1 MTQEQKV
8 TPVLLG
14 SDMNVYGMAR
24 SFYEITGQPVDAY
37 ARVQLAP
44 TRFSKIVTVHTIDN
58 FDSDPIFI
66 NTMNQLKDKYRHV
79 DGKVLLIACG
89 DTYAELVSKHKD
101 ELSDVFICPY
111 VDYDLLK
118 QLNDKES
125 FYKICDKYGLLYPKT
140 KIITKKMYE
149 TKAGLTVPFDFPVAL
164 KPADSVE
171 WLNINFEGRKK
182 AFIIHSQAEFLNIIS
197 KIYDNGYTS
206 DVILQDFI
214 PGDDSNMRVLNAY
227 VDHNHHV
234 KMMCLGHP
242 LLEDPTPGS
251 IGNYVVIIPEYNQ
264 DIYDRMQ
271 KFLEEINFTG
281 FANFDMKFDRRDNT
295 FKLFEINIRQG
306 RSSFFV
312 TLNGYNLAKWLI
324 EDYVTGD
331 LDDQPTVYGNKD
343 VTKYKLWLGVPK
355 NVFEKYAAPN
365 DAKNEAMHLLS
376 KGQYGTT
383 VFYDKDMSLKRR
395 LLLNY
400 MFYKYNAR
408 FKRYFNENKNN
419 G

>member
-58 FDSDPIFI
+58 FDSDPTFI

-251 IGNYVVIIPEYNQ
+251 IGNYVAIIPEYNQ

-376 KGQYGTT
+376 KGQYETT

>member
-1 MTQEQKV
+1 MTQTQKV

-24 SFYEITGQPVDAY
+24 SFYELTGQPVDAY
-37 ARVQLAP
+37 ARIQLAP
-44 TRFSKIVTVHTIDN
+44 TRFSKIVTVHTVAD
-58 FDSDPIFI
+58 FDSDPTFI
-66 NTMNQLKDKYRHV
+66 NTMLKLKEKYRRV

-89 DTYAELVSKHKD
+89 DTYAELISKHKA

-118 QLNDKES
+118 QLNDKEN
-125 FYKICDKYGLLYPKT
+125 FYKMCDKYGLLYPKT
-140 KIITKKMYE
+140 KIITKQMYE
-149 TKAGLTVPFDFPVAL
+149 NKAGLTVPFDFPVAL

-182 AFIIHSQAEFLNIIS
+182 AFIVHSQAEFLNIVS

-206 DVILQDFI
+206 DLILQDFI

-251 IGNYVVIIPEYNQ
+251 IGNYVAIVPEYNQ

-331 LDDQPTVYGNKD
+331 LDAQPTVYGNKD
-343 VTKYKLWLGVPK
+343 VTKHQLWLGVPK
-355 NVFEKYAAPN
+355 KVFEKYAAPS

-376 KGQYGTT
+376 IGHYGTT
-383 VFYDKDMSLKRR
+383 VFYNKDMSFKRR
-395 LLLNY
+395 LLLTY
-400 MFYKYNAR
+400 MFYKYNGR

-419 G
+419 